1 MSETSRPSAAGDAV
15 AARLKVYQL
24 VLGANLVLIAGFVA
38 LAFVSPVLLARV
50 FALPEAAP
58 SEWVR
63 VCAGMLAVVA
73 LLYLQGLLDPI
84 GARWPNIVGIA
95 ARFAM
100 GALFLSLG
108 GGFVWFFAFDA
119 AFGSALLILYLN
131 LLRARPS

>member
-1 MSETSRPSAAGDAV
+1 MSETARQGGAAADA
-15 AARLKVYQL
+15 AARRKLYQL

-38 LAFVSPVLLARV
+38 LALASPAMLARV
-50 FALPEAAP
+50 FGLPEPAP
-58 SEWVR
+58 AEWVR

-73 LLYLQGLLDPI
+73 LLYLQGLLDPV
-84 GARWPNIVGIA
+84 GARWPNVVGIA

-119 AFGSALLILYLN
+119 AFGLALLILYSK
-131 LLRARPS
+131 LLSARPT